1 MNDDDTVRK
10 TDEDYI
16 IAINNSRKWMHP
28 DPQDAGPQ
36 YLEDL
41 ATGYWFSEA
50 LFAAVEAD
58 IFSLLDTGGKSASE
72 IAEKSGFSDAGTERF
87 LRALCAMKLLCNHGK
102 LYFNTAI
109 SGEYLV
115 AGKSNCQ
122 RESIL
127 WRRRLMESWSGL
139 RACIE
144 KGERVGPFQEQDD
157 HCLAKRRM
165 EYIKAMDRVA
175 RAKVKE
181 ILPLFTGRSLTGAIL
196 DVGAGSG
203 AITAGFLESFPGLK
217 ATLIDIPEV
226 LEIAGE
232 FMDASALRNRVVLR
246 PCNILDSWPPDM
258 GKFDLIILSNII
270 HAYSE
275 KELPHIL
282 ASAVE
287 CLNENSLLIIHDF
300 FLEHC
305 PSKAALFDMNM
316 FINTYNGRVFSQK
329 DVVSELSRL
338 GLRVLDPLPLESDTA
353 LILASHDYQVLETLG
368 IGPKQR
374 VAAAVRGMGFSSVAL
389 ITTDAIHVADWTE
402 LRCGFG
408 CERYGQRSCPPN
420 IPSPEQTRVLLADYK
435 HALLLEGEPPTK
447 EFQQKVVKAE
457 REAFLGG
464 FYKALA
470 FWAGPCTLCRECP
483 AEGGCLNPRDRRPS
497 MEGAGIDVFETVRR
511 AGFRLR
517 TLKAA
522 GDFIKYYA
530 VILLE

>member
-1 MNDDDTVRK
+1 
-10 TDEDYI
+10 
-16 IAINNSRKWMHP
+16 MHH

-58 IFSLLDTGGKSASE
+58 IFSLLDTGGKSAYE
-72 IAEKSGFSDAGTERF
+72 IARKTGFSDAGTERF
-87 LRALCAMKLLCNHGK
+87 LHALCAMGLLCTDGK
-102 LYFNTAI
+102 LYVNTAI

-115 AGKSNCQ
+115 AGKPNCQ
-122 RESIL
+122 SESIL
-127 WRRRLMESWSGL
+127 WRRRLMGPWSDL
-139 RACIE
+139 RACLE
-144 KGERVGPFQEQDD
+144 KGERVGPLQEQDSI
-157 HCLAKRRM
+157 CLAKRRR

-175 RAKVKE
+175 KAKVKE
-181 ILPLFTGRSLTGAIL
+181 ILPLFTGRSLTGSIL

-232 FMDASALRNRVVLR
+232 FMSASALHDRVALR
-246 PCNILDSWPPDM
+246 PCNILESWPSDL
-258 GKFDLIILSNII
+258 GKFDIIILSNII

-282 ASAVE
+282 ASTVK
-287 CLNENSLLIIHDF
+287 CLTEKGLVIIHDF

-329 DVVSELSRL
+329 DVESELSGL

-353 LILASHDYQVLETLG
+353 LILASPDREVLETLG
-368 IGPKQR
+368 IGPGER
-374 VAAAVRGMGFSSVAL
+374 VAAAVRGMGFSAAAL

-408 CERYGQRSCPPN
+408 CERYGQRHCPPN

-435 HALLLEGEPPTK
+435 HALLIEGEPPTRD
-447 EFQQKVVKAE
+447 FQQKVVKAE
-457 REAFLGG
+457 REAFFAG

-470 FWAGPCTLCRECP
+470 FWAGPCTLCKECP
-483 AEGGCLNPRDRRPS
+483 AEGRCLNPRDSRPS

-517 TLKAA
+517 TLKSA

>member
-1 MNDDDTVRK
+1 
-10 TDEDYI
+10 
-16 IAINNSRKWMHP
+16 MHP
-28 DPQDAGPQ
+28 DPQNVGPQ

-58 IFSLLDTGGKSASE
+58 IFSLLDSGGKSMDE
-72 IAEKSGFSDAGTERF
+72 IALKSGFSDAVTERF
-87 LRALCAMKLLCNHGK
+87 LHALCAMRLLYNHGE

-115 AGKSNCQ
+115 AGKPNCQ

-127 WRRRLMESWSGL
+127 WRRRLIGPWSGL
-139 RACIE
+139 TACLE
-144 KGERVGPFQEQDD
+144 KGERVAPLQEQDAP
-157 HCLAKRRM
+157 CLAQKRR
-165 EYIKAMDRVA
+165 EYINAMDCVA
-175 RAKVKE
+175 KIKVKE
-181 ILPLFTGRSLTGAIL
+181 ILPLFTSRYLTGAIL

-203 AITAGFLESFPGLK
+203 AIAAGFLERFPLLK
-217 ATLIDIPEV
+217 ATLLDIPEV

-232 FMDASALRNRVVLR
+232 FLTASALHDRVALR
-246 PCNILDSWPPDM
+246 PCNILEPWPQAL
-258 GKFDLIILSNII
+258 GKFDLVIVSNII

-287 CLNENSLLIIHDF
+287 CLTEKGLVIIHDF

-316 FINTYNGRVFSQK
+316 FINTCNGRVFSQK
-329 DVVSELSRL
+329 DIASELSHL
-338 GLRVLDPLPLESDTA
+338 GLHVLDPLPLESDTA
-353 LILASHDYQVLETLG
+353 LILASPDREVLGALDV
-368 IGPKQR
+368 GPKQR
-374 VAAAVRGMGFSSVAL
+374 VAAAVRGMGFSAVSV
-389 ITTDAIHVADWTE
+389 INTNTIHVADWTE
-402 LRCGFG
+402 LRCSFG
-408 CERYGQRSCPPN
+408 CERYGQRRCPPN
-420 IPSPEQTRVLLADYK
+420 IPSPEQTRKMLADYK
-435 HALLLEGEPPTK
+435 YALLLEGEPPTK
-447 EFQQKVVKAE
+447 NFQLKVVKAE
-457 REAFLGG
+457 REAFLAG

-470 FWAGPCTLCRECP
+470 FWAGPCTLCKECP
-483 AEGGCLNPRDRRPS
+483 AEGDCLNPRDSRPS
-497 MEGAGIDVFETVRR
+497 MEGVGIDVFETVRR

-517 TLKAA
+517 TLKDA